1 MTFRL
6 YATATA
12 ALAVFL
18 SAVFVTPAH
27 ATTYGPLFTET
38 LRWDSANADTQQ
50 WGAGAP
56 VHFATG
62 EVGWTDGP
70 LASMGLMGADFW
82 PVPSHF
88 VRREAIATDKTVSH
102 TQGVRHQHDS
112 SSFLVSDIWVR
123 NAFEMTSVAE
133 GNTVRWETEIEE
145 YMEGSLGA
153 ISYFMT
159 VNLQPTF
166 TPTFTTIRSD
176 RLLVTDDSH
185 THAAVLIDVSSSS
198 GRPVFAGRT
207 NINTPLTNGDRNPS
221 VYVTDFQGQKA
232 TVTITATIMDY
243 DPCALDQVTS
253 WASLP
258 GSVSPGTTLEVFTS
272 CLQENTWEVTA
283 GEDPN
288 LFLPLS
294 IDSRLNSLI
303 ANRSRSWEI
312 SGAPTGLEFSPGTG
326 PDGNDGFFATA
337 SESLE
342 PGEYSLAVTL
352 RVDEAGTSYQPLT
365 GTATITVLPAPEP
378 EPEPEPEPI
387 PEPEPE
393 PEPEPTPD
401 PTPQPEP
408 VPEPETEPEPE
419 PQPEPEQ
426 EEQPAADPEPHS
438 DPEPHPEMSEEYDTA
453 SQNEGSPELSEE
465 IVTDSDIESDPAT
478 EVSPET
484 ATDEDPPTNYSPD
497 TSPTSDISNTTED
510 FAALTDAVL
519 PESESGHEQ
528 KEEEPEPPTP
538 ATVDKALVALPG
550 EVTPQSS
557 TEEAP
562 DSPSELDAESSLD
575 QPRFEFQELS
585 PPAIIVPGD
594 EDSAS
599 TTGNLPLLLSPW
611 LVIPMV
617 VMTIALGGMSW
628 LSMTRH
634 RRSA

>member
-133 GNTVRWETEIEE
+133 GNTVRWEAEIEE

-232 TVTITATIMDY
+232 TVTITATIIDY

-258 GSVSPGTTLEVFTS
+258 GAVSPGTTLEVFTS

-352 RVDEAGTSYQPLT
+352 RVDDSGTSYQPLG
-365 GTATITVLPAPEP
+365 GTAAITVLPAPEP

-387 PEPEPE
+387 PEPVQE

-408 VPEPETEPEPE
+408 VPEPEPDPEPQ

-426 EEQPAADPEPHS
+426 EQQPEPAPETE
-438 DPEPHPEMSEEYDTA
+438 PEPQPDMSEEYDTA
-453 SQNEGSPELSEE
+453 SENQTMPDLSQE
-465 IVTDSDIESDPAT
+465 IVTDSAVEADPVT
-478 EVSPET
+478 EVSPEKI
-484 ATDEDPPTNYSPD
+484 TDDSASGSPSPEPLPAAGIADNSEDV
-497 TSPTSDISNTTED
+497 
-510 FAALTDAVL
+510 AVLTDVSL
-519 PESESGHEQ
+519 PESPGGQEQ

-550 EVTPQSS
+550 EGAQQPS

-562 DSPSELDAESSLD
+562 DSPSELGSGSSLD

-585 PPAIIVPGD
+585 PPAIIVPSE

-599 TTGNLPLLLSPW
+599 TLERLPLFLSPW

-634 RRSA
+634 RRSG